1 MNLTPSSAELTQSEE
16 LSKVIR
22 NAITQHGGKISFS
35 KYMELALYTP
45 NLGYYSGSAS
55 KLGTTGDFITAPE
68 ISPLFGVSITQ
79 TLLPILEN
87 LQKLGKPLEILEFG
101 AGTGKLALSILDE
114 LQKLEFEIDSYKI
127 LDLSADLIERQKE
140 FLSSR
145 SENIQWLT
153 ALPNQF
159 DGIIL
164 ANEVLDAM
172 PVDIISMIQGKW
184 HYQCV
189 TTNKNGF
196 KFITSDEVPTSL
208 IPNELL
214 HISLPDGFTTELHLN
229 ATGWIKSISTMLDTG
244 ALLAFD
250 YGFPASE
257 YYHPQRNQGT
267 LMLHY
272 RHHAVQDPFF
282 LPGICD
288 ITAHVDW
295 SGIANAAHTHKMNLL
310 GYTNQAAYL
319 LDAGIGEL
327 ALRDANPNE
336 VDSFLKISNNLQKL
350 LSEAEMGELFKV
362 MCLGKNLGFGEG
374 ELPGFRGR
382 PRAL

>member
-45 NLGYYSGSAS
+45 ILGYYSGSAS
-55 KLGTTGDFITAPE
+55 KLGTAGDFITAPE
-68 ISPLFGVSITQ
+68 ISPLFGASITQ

-87 LQKLGKPLEILEFG
+87 LQKIGKPLEILEFG

-140 FLSSR
+140 FLSGR

-172 PVDIISMIQGKW
+172 PVEIISMTQGKW
-184 HYQCV
+184 HYQWV

-196 KFITSDEVPTSL
+196 EFIPGDEVPTSL
-208 IPNELL
+208 IPNELAQ
-214 HISLPDGFTTELHLN
+214 ISLPDGFTTELHLN
-229 ATGWIKSISTMLDTG
+229 AGAWIKSISTMLDTG

-250 YGFPASE
+250 YGFPARE

-272 RHHAVQDPFF
+272 KHHAVQDPFY

-288 ITAHVDW
+288 ITAHVDR
-295 SGIANAAHTHKMNLL
+295 SEEHTF
-310 GYTNQAAYL
+310 
-319 LDAGIGEL
+319 EL
-327 ALRDANPNE
+327 Q
-336 VDSFLKISNNLQKL
+336 SH
-350 LSEAEMGELFKV
+350 
-362 MCLGKNLGFGEG
+362 
-374 ELPGFRGR
+374 
-382 PRAL
+382 

>member
-45 NLGYYSGSAS
+45 ILGYYSGSAS
-55 KLGTTGDFITAPE
+55 KLGSTGDFITAPE
-68 ISPLFGVSITQ
+68 ISPLFGASITQ

-87 LQKLGKPLEILEFG
+87 LQKIGKPLEILEFG

-114 LQKLEFEIDSYKI
+114 LQKLEFEIDYYKI

-140 FLSSR
+140 FLSGR

-172 PVDIISMIQGKW
+172 PVEIISMTQGKW
-184 HYQCV
+184 HYQWV

-196 KFITSDEVPTSL
+196 EFIPGDEVPASL
-208 IPNELL
+208 IPNELAQ
-214 HISLPDGFTTELHLN
+214 ISLPDGFTTELHLN
-229 ATGWIKSISTMLDTG
+229 AGAWIKSISTMLDTG

-250 YGFPASE
+250 YGFPARE

-272 RHHAVQDPFF
+272 KHHAVQDPFY

-295 SGIANAAHTHKMNLL
+295 TGIANAAHPHQMNLL

-336 VDSFLKISNNLQKL
+336 ADSFLKISNNLQKL

-362 MCLGKNLGFGEG
+362 MCLGKNLEFSEG